1 MSDNQFVRDTCM
13 LIRHDAYHE
22 DGWKRKLATAAAIGA
37 AGIAAYKRRGRI
49 GQGLESAGRSINK
62 KTGTTHGN
70 VLRKTG
76 KYLQQSQS
84 RNKPTP
90 NPASPK
96 LQTGSGGQK
105 FFFKRNGLSV

>member
-1 MSDNQFVRDTCM
+1 MSYTQVRIDTARELLASRM
-13 LIRHDAYHE
+13 
-22 DGWKRKLATAAAIGA
+22 DGWKKKAAALAAIGA
-37 AGIAAYKRRGRI
+37 AGVAAYKRRGRI
-49 GQGLESAGRSINK
+49 GQGIESAGKTINE

-76 KYLQQSQS
+76 KVLQRSQS

-96 LQTGSGGQK
+96 LNTGAYGQK
-105 FFFKRNGLSV
+105 YFFKK